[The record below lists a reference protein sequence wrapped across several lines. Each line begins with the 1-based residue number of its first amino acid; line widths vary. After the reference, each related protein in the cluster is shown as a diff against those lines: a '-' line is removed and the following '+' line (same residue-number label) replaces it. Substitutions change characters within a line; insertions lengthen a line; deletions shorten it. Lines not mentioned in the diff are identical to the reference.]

1 MALLRCKA
9 SVKTDEPQVE
19 ETTAEQKETI
29 DGSKLFTKKF
39 REEFES
45 QWQSVK
51 QAYATKIKTLP
62 EESDVYKKLNAA
74 FAKTQVRYDYYMSFI
89 NEIVNGEH
97 IVDVVSFKLTKGASA
112 FLRFSEASAKAS
124 DFSLIQTIDGI
135 QTPADLFS
143 KLSKSAFSNEEIVIN
158 IPKGVFAALRY
169 KFNTT
174 FKKFVAQ
181 WIKTVENIKVPR
193 QESKQEE
200 EQPKPKP
207 APTKTE
213 TKKRSSTTEPRPK
226 SKKEEPTRPPKVV
239 FIGIIVGH
247 EITEDSKYTFTIL
260 DTRNKEIFDITG
272 KMSDGLYLKTF
283 HNYAD
288 KCAEGVVIPV
298 VCCNWHEQ
306 ISNSPCMT
314 LYYDEE
320 DYKEFDES
328 YDLKV
333 ADLKVMFEE
342 YCNR

>member
-1 MALLRCKA
+1 MALLRRKA
-9 SVKTDEPQVE
+9 PVETEEPQVE
-19 ETTAEQKETI
+19 ETTVEQKEII
-29 DGSKLFTKKF
+29 DGSKLFTQKF
-39 REEFES
+39 REDFES
-45 QWQSVK
+45 QWQSVE

-97 IVDVVSFKLTKGASA
+97 TADMVSFKLTKGASA

-124 DFSLIQTIDGI
+124 DFSLVQTIDDI

-143 KLSKSAFSNEEIVIN
+143 KLSKSTFSNEEIVIN

-169 KFNTT
+169 KFSTT

-181 WIKTVENIKVPR
+181 WIKTVENIKV
-193 QESKQEE
+193 SKQEE
-200 EQPKPKP
+200 EQPKPQP
-207 APTKTE
+207 TPTKTE
-213 TKKRSSTTEPRPK
+213 TKRRSSTAAPRPK
-226 SKKEEPTRPPKVV
+226 PKKEESTRPPKVV

-247 EITEDSKYTFTIL
+247 EITEDNKYTFTIL
-260 DTRNKEIFDITG
+260 DTRNKETFDITG

-306 ISNSPCMT
+306 ISNSPCMA

-333 ADLKVMFEE
+333 ADLKAMFEE
-342 YCNR
+342 YHNR